1 MERSASSLGMKPT
14 VFAFAVSSNAF
25 WTMRWRRWQIERAD
39 VHIGLLLP
47 KVFEFR
53 TLTHRTQSGAW

>member
-1 MERSASSLGMKPT
+1 MKPT